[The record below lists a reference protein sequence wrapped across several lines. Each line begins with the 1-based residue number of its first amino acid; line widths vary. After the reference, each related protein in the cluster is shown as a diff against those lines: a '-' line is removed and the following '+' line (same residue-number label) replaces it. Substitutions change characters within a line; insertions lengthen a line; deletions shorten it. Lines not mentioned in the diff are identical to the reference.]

1 MTVSDSG
8 VGFPEQPGQGMGLSN
23 IRERLAMLHGER
35 AQLQLEVLPEGGTRA
50 TIALPFALV

>member
-1 MTVSDSG
+1 
-8 VGFPEQPGQGMGLSN
+8 MGLSN